1 MKLFKYIALTVA
13 ASACMLSSC
22 SKNDDDSST
31 GLYQQYEIYINSGA
45 QTAYANLR
53 LGNEDGPRTRLGKGA
68 TLLCNKMTMIYSSVD
83 DEEGYTNVNNGYNYF
98 VSIEPYHKKGIFEL
112 IGTSGKVLRN
122 EVDLSSLPNITF
134 SSTTEEEES
143 GIVKLNLDGASLK
156 DVTAFVVNSRITDL
170 DNGESSIIQLP
181 IANDGTI
188 NVSALETKRYEILV
202 DYVENHP
209 TTQNDRDAKGN
220 IKVVKRTRKFVTFK
234 NETDNQPAE

>member
-1 MKLFKYIALTVA
+1 M
-13 ASACMLSSC
+13 
-22 SKNDDDSST
+22 
-31 GLYQQYEIYINSGA
+31 
-45 QTAYANLR
+45 
-53 LGNEDGPRTRLGKGA
+53 
-68 TLLCNKMTMIYSSVD
+68 
-83 DEEGYTNVNNGYNYF
+83 
-98 VSIEPYHKKGIFEL
+98 